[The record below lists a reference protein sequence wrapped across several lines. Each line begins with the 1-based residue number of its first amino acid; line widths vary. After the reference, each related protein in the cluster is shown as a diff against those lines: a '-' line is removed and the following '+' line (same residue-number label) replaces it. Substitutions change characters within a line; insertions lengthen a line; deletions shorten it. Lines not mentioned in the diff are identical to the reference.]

1 MGYYFSNISITVFM
15 LAYFW
20 SAFAVSQVPEGTV
33 IEEQIPESHSNNENL
48 NQGSDHTYKENRL
61 PKSNDELFRWI
72 SEKAKTLSKAAY
84 KENKSELPQALDNL
98 SYQQYRS
105 IRFNPNA
112 ALWRNESEFEIQ
124 LFHPGFLYKKL
135 VSLNLIDKP
144 QTHTRLKFNSNDFIY
159 EREATHI
166 PNELNVGSVTDVMLG
181 YAGFRVHYPLNSHAY
196 KDELIVFQG
205 ASYFRMVGPQQTYGI
220 SGRGLAIDTGEPEG
234 EEFPYFVEFWLK
246 QPTDNEHGLVVF
258 ALLDSPSV
266 SGAFQFLIKP
276 GIHSEIDVNS
286 KFYPRKNIKKLG
298 VAPLTSMFLYGENK
312 TKFVDDFRPEIHD
325 SDGLQI
331 LLASGEWLWRP
342 LRNPQELSI
351 TSSMIEH
358 LKGFGLA
365 QRDRAFDNY
374 SDLEAKYETRPSL
387 WIKPMSDW
395 GEGRVELVE
404 IPTNSETNDNI
415 VAYWVPSKPVLAGDE
430 LSFDYRISTY
440 NANAPG
446 FDTAFVK
453 STRTSWAAIAGES
466 NPPPKSHRQFVID
479 FAGIEIDRLSVI
491 ANIKADLT
499 LSSGEHE
506 NLRVVKLPEG
516 KGWRVYFTLIPS
528 DNTVIDMRL
537 NLSLHDQRISETWNY
552 VWNSN
557 AIQ

>member
-1 MGYYFSNISITVFM
+1 M
-15 LAYFW
+15 LGYFW

-33 IEEQIPESHSNNENL
+33 IEEQIPESNSNNENL
-48 NQGSDHTYKENRL
+48 NQEGDHTYSENTL
-61 PKSNDELFRWI
+61 PESNDKLFQWV
-72 SEKAKTLSKAAY
+72 SEKAKALSKAAY
-84 KENKSELPQALDNL
+84 KENKSELPQTLDNL

-112 ALWRNESEFEIQ
+112 ALWKNESEFEIQ

-135 VSLNLIDKP
+135 ISLNLIDKP
-144 QTHTRLKFNSNDFIY
+144 QTHARLKFNSNDFIY

-166 PNELNVGSVTDVMLG
+166 PNELNVDSVTDKMLG
-181 YAGFRVHYPLNSHAY
+181 YAGFRVHYPLNSNIY

-246 QPTDNEHGLVVF
+246 QPTENEYSLVVF

-286 KFYPRKNIKKLG
+286 KLYPRKNIKKLG

-351 TSSMIEH
+351 TSSTIEN

-387 WIKPMSDW
+387 WIKPMSEW

-446 FDTAFVK
+446 FDAAFVK

-466 NPPPKSHRQFVID
+466 NPPPKSNRQFVVD
-479 FAGIEIDRLSVI
+479 FAGIEIDRLSAN
-491 ANIKADLT
+491 ANIKANLT
-499 LSSGEHE
+499 LSSGEYE

>member
-1 MGYYFSNISITVFM
+1 M
-15 LAYFW
+15 LGYFW

-33 IEEQIPESHSNNENL
+33 IEEQIPESNSNNENL
-48 NQGSDHTYKENRL
+48 NEEGHHTYSENRL
-61 PKSNDELFRWI
+61 PESNDKLFQWV
-72 SEKAKTLSKAAY
+72 SEKAKALSKAAY
-84 KENKSELPQALDNL
+84 KENKSELPQTLDNL

-112 ALWRNESEFEIQ
+112 ALWKNESEFEIQ

-135 VSLNLIDKP
+135 ISLNLIDKP
-144 QTHTRLKFNSNDFIY
+144 QTHARLKFNSNDFIY

-166 PNELNVGSVTDVMLG
+166 PNELNVDSVTDKMLG
-181 YAGFRVHYPLNSHAY
+181 YAGFRVHYPLNSNIY

-246 QPTDNEHGLVVF
+246 QPTENEHSLVVF

-286 KFYPRKNIKKLG
+286 KLYPRKNIKKLG

-351 TSSMIEH
+351 TSSTIEH

-446 FDTAFVK
+446 FDAAFVK

-479 FAGIEIDRLSVI
+479 FAGIEIDRLSAN
-491 ANIKADLT
+491 ANIKVNLI
-499 LSSGEHE
+499 LSSGEYE

>member
-1 MGYYFSNISITVFM
+1 M
-15 LAYFW
+15 LGYFW

-33 IEEQIPESHSNNENL
+33 IEEQIPESNSNNENL
-48 NQGSDHTYKENRL
+48 NQESDHTYSENTL
-61 PKSNDELFRWI
+61 PESNGELFQWI
-72 SEKAKTLSKAAY
+72 SEKAKALSKSAY
-84 KENKSELPQALDNL
+84 KENKSELPQTLDNL

-112 ALWRNESEFEIQ
+112 ALWKNESEFEIQ

-135 VSLNLIDKP
+135 ISLNLIDKP
-144 QTHTRLKFNSNDFIY
+144 QTHARLKFNSNDFIY

-166 PNELNVGSVTDVMLG
+166 PNELNVDSVTDKMLG

-205 ASYFRMVGPQQTYGI
+205 ASYFRTVGPQQTYGI

-246 QPTDNEHGLVVF
+246 QPTENEYSLVVF

-286 KFYPRKNIKKLG
+286 KLYPRKNIKKLG

-351 TSSMIEH
+351 TSSTIEN

-387 WIKPMSDW
+387 WIKPMSEW

-446 FDTAFVK
+446 FDAAFVK

-466 NPPPKSHRQFVID
+466 NPPPKSHRQFVVD
-479 FAGIEIDRLSVI
+479 FAGIEIDRLSAN
-491 ANIKADLT
+491 ANIKANLT
-499 LSSGEHE
+499 LSSGEYE